1 MELLV
6 RQGSADDEG
15 LGLLVRR
22 VVLEARETKLQ
33 LVVLEEDGVLV
44 AMQVNVA
51 VARQVNYAVARQKTG
66 LATSA

>member
-1 MELLV
+1 M
-6 RQGSADDEG
+6 
-15 LGLLVRR
+15 RR

-33 LVVLEEDGVLV
+33 QVVVEEDGVLV

-51 VARQVNYAVARQKTG
+51 VARQVNDAVARQKTG